1 MQCQSCGTQYPD
13 NFTTC
18 PNCGAPAPMQNQHP
32 YNGQPQFNNAQQN
45 PYNGQPQFNNTQQNP
60 YNGQPQFNNAQQ
72 NPYNGQ
78 HQFNNTKQ
86 YPYGNP
92 YAAPNQVPQ
101 GMSKHDFYHSPLCK
115 KYRGNIIASSVI
127 IYICVGINLLL
138 IAFLQ
143 NYTSLIDAAIMLGLG
158 LAIHLAQSRVC
169 SILLCV
175 YGVINTIVVFLSS
188 GEFGGWLILVAAI
201 YAIVATFQ
209 YQGAW
214 NKYSKS
220 GQLSY

>member
-13 NFTTC
+13 NFRTC
-18 PNCGAPAPMQNQHP
+18 PNCGAPAPMPNQRPYNGQPNP

-45 PYNGQPQFNNTQQNP
+45 PYNGQPQFNN
-60 YNGQPQFNNAQQ
+60 AQQ
-72 NPYNGQ
+72 NPYD
-78 HQFNNTKQ
+78 
-86 YPYGNP
+86 
-92 YAAPNQVPQ
+92 APNQVPQ

-138 IAFLQ
+138 IAFLHT
-143 NYTSLIDAAIMLGLG
+143 YTSLIDVAIMLGLG

-175 YGVINTIVVFLSS
+175 YGVINTIYVFLSS
-188 GEFGGWLILVAAI
+188 GTFGGWLILVAAI

-209 YQGAW
+209 YQSVW

-220 GQLSY
+220 GQIPY

>member
-13 NFTTC
+13 NFRTC
-18 PNCGAPAPMQNQHP
+18 PNCGAPAPMPNQRP
-32 YNGQPQFNNAQQN
+32 YNGQP
-45 PYNGQPQFNNTQQNP
+45 NP

-78 HQFNNTKQ
+78 SQFNNAQQNNAPQ

-101 GMSKHDFYHSPLCK
+101 GMNKHDFYHSPLCK

-175 YGVINTIVVFLSS
+175 YGVINTIFVFLSS
-188 GEFGGWLILVAAI
+188 GKFGGWLILVAAI

-209 YQGAW
+209 YQSAW

-220 GQLSY
+220 GQIPY

>member
-13 NFTTC
+13 NFRTC
-18 PNCGAPAPMQNQHP
+18 PNCGAPAPMPNQRPYNGQPNP

-45 PYNGQPQFNNTQQNP
+45 PYNGQPQFNN
-60 YNGQPQFNNAQQ
+60 AQ
-72 NPYNGQ
+72 
-78 HQFNNTKQ
+78 Q

-138 IAFLQ
+138 IAFLHT
-143 NYTSLIDAAIMLGLG
+143 YTSLIDVAIMLGLG

-175 YGVINTIVVFLSS
+175 YGVINTIYVFLSS
-188 GEFGGWLILVAAI
+188 GTFGGWLILVAGI
-201 YAIVATFQ
+201 FFEFTGSNLCYCGNFPV
-209 YQGAW
+209 
-214 NKYSKS
+214 SEC
-220 GQLSY
+220 LE

>member
-13 NFTTC
+13 NFRTC
-18 PNCGAPAPMQNQHP
+18 PNCGAPAPMPNQRPYNGQPNP

-45 PYNGQPQFNNTQQNP
+45 PYNGQPQFNNAQQNP

-72 NPYNGQ
+72 NNAQ
-78 HQFNNTKQ
+78 Q

-138 IAFLQ
+138 IAFLH

-175 YGVINTIVVFLSS
+175 YGVINTIFVFLSS

-209 YQGAW
+209 YQSAW

-220 GQLSY
+220 GQIPY

>member
-13 NFTTC
+13 NFRTC
-18 PNCGAPAPMQNQHP
+18 PNCGAPAPMPNQRPYNGQPNP

-45 PYNGQPQFNNTQQNP
+45 PYNGQPQFNNAQQYP
-60 YNGQPQFNNAQQ
+60 YNGQPQPN
-72 NPYNGQ
+72 NGQ
-78 HQFNNTKQ
+78 Q

-101 GMSKHDFYHSPLCK
+101 GMSKHDFYHSPICK
-115 KYRGNIIASSVI
+115 KYRGNIIASSVL
-127 IYICVGINLLL
+127 IYVCVGINLLL
-138 IAFLQ
+138 IALLQ

-175 YGVINTIVVFLSS
+175 YGVINTIIVFLSS

-209 YQGAW
+209 YQSAW

-220 GQLSY
+220 GQIPY

>member
-13 NFTTC
+13 NFRTC
-18 PNCGAPAPMQNQHP
+18 PNCGAPAPMPNQRPYNGQPNP

-45 PYNGQPQFNNTQQNP
+45 PYNGQPQFNN
-60 YNGQPQFNNAQQ
+60 AQ
-72 NPYNGQ
+72 
-78 HQFNNTKQ
+78 Q

-138 IAFLQ
+138 IAFLHT
-143 NYTSLIDAAIMLGLG
+143 YTSLILQLCSDSDLLFILRRAVYALFYFVSMASLIPFTYSFRQER
-158 LAIHLAQSRVC
+158 LAD
-169 SILLCV
+169 
-175 YGVINTIVVFLSS
+175 G
-188 GEFGGWLILVAAI
+188 
-201 YAIVATFQ
+201 
-209 YQGAW
+209 
-214 NKYSKS
+214 
-220 GQLSY
+220 

>member
-60 YNGQPQFNNAQQ
+60 YNGQPQFNNTQQ

-78 HQFNNTKQ
+78 PQFNNTQQ

-127 IYICVGINLLL
+127 IYICVGINLL

>member
-13 NFTTC
+13 NFRTC
-18 PNCGAPAPMQNQHP
+18 PNCGAPAPMPNQRPYNGQPNP

-45 PYNGQPQFNNTQQNP
+45 PYNGQPQFNNAQQNP
-60 YNGQPQFNNAQQ
+60 YNGQPQFNNAQ
-72 NPYNGQ
+72 
-78 HQFNNTKQ
+78 Q

-138 IAFLQ
+138 IAF
-143 NYTSLIDAAIMLGLG
+143 TSLIDVAIMLGLG

-175 YGVINTIVVFLSS
+175 YGVINTIYVFLSS
-188 GEFGGWLILVAAI
+188 GTFGGWLILVAAI

-209 YQGAW
+209 YQSVW

-220 GQLSY
+220 GQIPY

>member
-13 NFTTC
+13 NFRTC
-18 PNCGAPAPMQNQHP
+18 PNCGAPAPMPNQRPYNGQPNP

-45 PYNGQPQFNNTQQNP
+45 PYNGQPQFNNAQQNP
-60 YNGQPQFNNAQQ
+60 YNGQPQFNNAQ
-72 NPYNGQ
+72 
-78 HQFNNTKQ
+78 Q

-127 IYICVGINLLL
+127 IYICVGINLL
-138 IAFLQ
+138 IAFLHT
-143 NYTSLIDAAIMLGLG
+143 YTSLIDVAIMLGLG

-175 YGVINTIVVFLSS
+175 YGVINTIYVFLSS
-188 GEFGGWLILVAAI
+188 GTFGGWLILVAAI

-209 YQGAW
+209 YQSVW

-220 GQLSY
+220 GQIPY

>member
-1 MQCQSCGTQYPD
+1 M
-13 NFTTC
+13 
-18 PNCGAPAPMQNQHP
+18 PNQRPYNGQPNP

-45 PYNGQPQFNNTQQNP
+45 PYNGQPQFNN
-60 YNGQPQFNNAQQ
+60 AQ
-72 NPYNGQ
+72 
-78 HQFNNTKQ
+78 Q

-101 GMSKHDFYHSPLCK
+101 GMNKHDFYHSPLCK
-115 KYRGNIIASSVI
+115 KYRGNIIASSVL
-127 IYICVGINLLL
+127 IYVCVGINLLL
-138 IAFLQ
+138 IALLQ

-175 YGVINTIVVFLSS
+175 YGVINTIFVFLSS
-188 GEFGGWLILVAAI
+188 GKFGGWLILVAAI

-209 YQGAW
+209 YQSAW

-220 GQLSY
+220 GQIPY

>member
-13 NFTTC
+13 NFRTC
-18 PNCGAPAPMQNQHP
+18 PSCGAPAPMPNQRP
-32 YNGQPQFNNAQQN
+32 YNGQP
-45 PYNGQPQFNNTQQNP
+45 NP

-72 NPYNGQ
+72 NNAQ
-78 HQFNNTKQ
+78 Q

-101 GMSKHDFYHSPLCK
+101 GMSKHDFYRSPICK

-127 IYICVGINLLL
+127 IYVCVGINLLL
-138 IAFLQ
+138 IALLQ

-169 SILLCV
+169 AILLCV
-175 YGVINTIVVFLSS
+175 YGVFNTVIVYLSS

-214 NKYSKS
+214 DKYSKS
-220 GQLSY
+220 GQLPY

>member
-13 NFTTC
+13 NFRTC
-18 PNCGAPAPMQNQHP
+18 PNCGAPAPMPNQRPYNGQPNP

-45 PYNGQPQFNNTQQNP
+45 PYNGQPQFNNAQQNP
-60 YNGQPQFNNAQQ
+60 YNGQPQFNNAQ
-72 NPYNGQ
+72 
-78 HQFNNTKQ
+78 Q

-138 IAFLQ
+138 IA
-143 NYTSLIDAAIMLGLG
+143 IMLGLG

-175 YGVINTIVVFLSS
+175 YGVINTIYVFLSS
-188 GEFGGWLILVAAI
+188 GTFGGWLILVAAI

-209 YQGAW
+209 YQSVW

-220 GQLSY
+220 GQIPY

>member
-13 NFTTC
+13 NFRTC
-18 PNCGAPAPMQNQHP
+18 PNCGAPAPMPNQRPYNGQPNP

-45 PYNGQPQFNNTQQNP
+45 PYNGQPQFNNAQKNP
-60 YNGQPQFNNAQQ
+60 YNGQPQFNNAQ
-72 NPYNGQ
+72 
-78 HQFNNTKQ
+78 Q

-138 IAFLQ
+138 IAFLHT
-143 NYTSLIDAAIMLGLG
+143 YTSLIDVAIMLGLG

-175 YGVINTIVVFLSS
+175 YGVINTIYVFI
-188 GEFGGWLILVAAI
+188 ILYYI
-201 YAIVATFQ
+201 I
-209 YQGAW
+209 
-214 NKYSKS
+214 
-220 GQLSY
+220 

>member
-13 NFTTC
+13 NFRTC
-18 PNCGAPAPMQNQHP
+18 PNCGAPAPMPNQRPYNGQPNP

-45 PYNGQPQFNNTQQNP
+45 PYNGQPQFNNAQQNP
-60 YNGQPQFNNAQQ
+60 YNGQPQFNNAQ
-72 NPYNGQ
+72 
-78 HQFNNTKQ
+78 Q

-138 IAFLQ
+138 IAFLHT
-143 NYTSLIDAAIMLGLG
+143 YTSLIDVAIMLGLG

-175 YGVINTIVVFLSS
+175 YGVINTIYVFLSS
-188 GEFGGWLILVAAI
+188 GTFGGWLILCLL
-201 YAIVATFQ
+201 YT
-209 YQGAW
+209 
-214 NKYSKS
+214 SPS
-220 GQLSY
+220 PRDS

>member
-45 PYNGQPQFNNTQQNP
+45 PYNGQPQFNNTQQ
-60 YNGQPQFNNAQQ
+60 
-72 NPYNGQ
+72 
-78 HQFNNTKQ
+78 

-127 IYICVGINLLL
+127 IYICVGINLL

>member
-13 NFTTC
+13 NFRTC
-18 PNCGAPAPMQNQHP
+18 PNCGAPAPMPNQRPYNVQPNPYNGQPPFNNAPQNP

-45 PYNGQPQFNNTQQNP
+45 PYNGQPQFNN
-60 YNGQPQFNNAQQ
+60 AQQ
-72 NPYNGQ
+72 NNAP
-78 HQFNNTKQ
+78 Q

-92 YAAPNQVPQ
+92 YAAPNQVPP

-138 IAFLQ
+138 IAFLH

-175 YGVINTIVVFLSS
+175 YGVINTIFVFLSS

-220 GQLSY
+220 GQIPY

>member
-13 NFTTC
+13 NFRTC
-18 PNCGAPAPMQNQHP
+18 PNCGAPAPMPNQRP
-32 YNGQPQFNNAQQN
+32 YNGQPNPYNGQPQFNNAQQNPYNGEPQFNNAQQN
-45 PYNGQPQFNNTQQNP
+45 PYNGQPQFNN
-60 YNGQPQFNNAQQ
+60 AQ
-72 NPYNGQ
+72 
-78 HQFNNTKQ
+78 Q

-92 YAAPNQVPQ
+92 YAAPNQVPL

-138 IAFLQ
+138 IAFLH

-175 YGVINTIVVFLSS
+175 YGVINTIFVFLSS

-220 GQLSY
+220 GQIPY

>member
-13 NFTTC
+13 NFRTC
-18 PNCGAPAPMQNQHP
+18 PNCGAPAPMPNQRPYNGQPNP

-45 PYNGQPQFNNTQQNP
+45 PYNGQPQFNNAQQNP
-60 YNGQPQFNNAQQ
+60 YNGQPQFNNAQ
-72 NPYNGQ
+72 
-78 HQFNNTKQ
+78 Q

-138 IAFLQ
+138 IAFLHT
-143 NYTSLIDAAIMLGLG
+143 YTSLIDVAIMLGLG

-175 YGVINTIVVFLSS
+175 YGVINTIYVFLSS
-188 GEFGGWLILVAAI
+188 GTFGGWLILVAGIFAI
-201 YAIVATFQ
+201 LGNFPAACGSNLCYCGNFPV
-209 YQGAW
+209 
-214 NKYSKS
+214 SEC
-220 GQLSY
+220 LE

>member
-13 NFTTC
+13 NFRTC
-18 PNCGAPAPMQNQHP
+18 PNCGAPAPMPNQRPYNGQPNP

-45 PYNGQPQFNNTQQNP
+45 PYNGQPQFNNAQQNP
-60 YNGQPQFNNAQQ
+60 YNGQPQFNNAQ
-72 NPYNGQ
+72 
-78 HQFNNTKQ
+78 Q

-138 IAFLQ
+138 IAFLHT
-143 NYTSLIDAAIMLGLG
+143 YTSLIDVAIMLGLG

-175 YGVINTIVVFLSS
+175 YGVINTIYVFLSS
-188 GEFGGWLILVAAI
+188 GTFGGWLNSCGSNLCYCGNFPISECLE
-201 YAIVATFQ
+201 
-209 YQGAW
+209 
-214 NKYSKS
+214 
-220 GQLSY
+220 

>member
-13 NFTTC
+13 NFRTC
-18 PNCGAPAPMQNQHP
+18 PNCGAPAPMPNQRPYNGQPNP

-45 PYNGQPQFNNTQQNP
+45 PYNGQPQFNNAQQNP

-72 NPYNGQ
+72 NNAQ
-78 HQFNNTKQ
+78 Q

-138 IAFLQ
+138 IAFLHT
-143 NYTSLIDAAIMLGLG
+143 YTSLIDAAIMLGLG

-175 YGVINTIVVFLSS
+175 YGVINTIFVFLSS
-188 GEFGGWLILVAAI
+188 GKFGGWLILVAAI

-209 YQGAW
+209 YQSAW

-220 GQLSY
+220 GHIPY

>member
-13 NFTTC
+13 NFRTC
-18 PNCGAPAPMQNQHP
+18 PNCGAPAPMPNQRP
-32 YNGQPQFNNAQQN
+32 YNGQP
-45 PYNGQPQFNNTQQNP
+45 NP

-78 HQFNNTKQ
+78 SQFNNAQQNNAPQ

-101 GMSKHDFYHSPLCK
+101 GMNKHDFYHSPLCK

-143 NYTSLIDAAIMLGLG
+143 TYTSLIDAAIMLGLG

-175 YGVINTIVVFLSS
+175 YGVINTIFVFLSS
-188 GEFGGWLILVAAI
+188 GKFGGWLILVAAI

-209 YQGAW
+209 YQSAW

-220 GQLSY
+220 GQIPY

>member
-13 NFTTC
+13 NFRTC
-18 PNCGAPAPMQNQHP
+18 PNCGAPAPMPNQRPYNGQPNP

-45 PYNGQPQFNNTQQNP
+45 PYNGQPQFNNAQQNP
-60 YNGQPQFNNAQQ
+60 YNGQPQFNNAQ
-72 NPYNGQ
+72 
-78 HQFNNTKQ
+78 Q

-138 IAFLQ
+138 IAFLHT
-143 NYTSLIDAAIMLGLG
+143 YTSLIDVAITLEIGR
-158 LAIHLAQSRVC
+158 AHV
-169 SILLCV
+169 
-175 YGVINTIVVFLSS
+175 
-188 GEFGGWLILVAAI
+188 
-201 YAIVATFQ
+201 
-209 YQGAW
+209 
-214 NKYSKS
+214 
-220 GQLSY
+220 

>member
-60 YNGQPQFNNAQQ
+60 YNGQPQFNNTQ
-72 NPYNGQ
+72 
-78 HQFNNTKQ
+78 Q

-127 IYICVGINLLL
+127 IYICVGINLL

>member
-13 NFTTC
+13 NFRTC
-18 PNCGAPAPMQNQHP
+18 PNCGARVICVLEDGCAFAANYIENIVAVQK
-32 YNGQPQFNNAQQN
+32 GTDGETFNNAQ
-45 PYNGQPQFNNTQQNP
+45 
-60 YNGQPQFNNAQQ
+60 
-72 NPYNGQ
+72 
-78 HQFNNTKQ
+78 Q

-138 IAFLQ
+138 IAFLHT
-143 NYTSLIDAAIMLGLG
+143 YTSLIDVAIMLGLG

-175 YGVINTIVVFLSS
+175 YGVINTIYVFLSS
-188 GEFGGWLILVAAI
+188 GTFGGWLILVAAI

-209 YQGAW
+209 YQSVW

-220 GQLSY
+220 GQIPY

>member
-13 NFTTC
+13 NFRTC
-18 PNCGAPAPMQNQHP
+18 PNCGAPAPMPNQRPYNGQPNP

-45 PYNGQPQFNNTQQNP
+45 PYNGQPQFNNAQQNP
-60 YNGQPQFNNAQQ
+60 YNGQPQFNNAQ
-72 NPYNGQ
+72 
-78 HQFNNTKQ
+78 Q

-127 IYICVGINLLL
+127 NLLL
-138 IAFLQ
+138 IAFLH

-175 YGVINTIVVFLSS
+175 YGVINTIFVFLSS

-214 NKYSKS
+214 NKYNRN
-220 GQLSY
+220 GQIPY

>member
-13 NFTTC
+13 NFRTC
-18 PNCGAPAPMQNQHP
+18 PNCGAPAPMPNQRP
-32 YNGQPQFNNAQQN
+32 YNGQPN
-45 PYNGQPQFNNTQQNP
+45 PYNGQPQPN
-60 YNGQPQFNNAQQ
+60 NGQ
-72 NPYNGQ
+72 
-78 HQFNNTKQ
+78 Q

-138 IAFLQ
+138 IAFLH

-175 YGVINTIVVFLSS
+175 YGVINTIIVFLSS

-209 YQGAW
+209 YQSAW

-220 GQLSY
+220 GQLPY

>member
-13 NFTTC
+13 NFRTC
-18 PNCGAPAPMQNQHP
+18 PNCGAPAPMPNQRPYNGQPNP

-45 PYNGQPQFNNTQQNP
+45 PYNGQPQFNN
-60 YNGQPQFNNAQQ
+60 AQ
-72 NPYNGQ
+72 
-78 HQFNNTKQ
+78 Q

-101 GMSKHDFYHSPLCK
+101 GMSKHYHSPLCK

-138 IAFLQ
+138 IAFLHT
-143 NYTSLIDAAIMLGLG
+143 YTSLIDVAIMLGLG

-175 YGVINTIVVFLSS
+175 YGVINTIYVFLSS
-188 GEFGGWLILVAAI
+188 GTFGGWLILVAAI

-209 YQGAW
+209 YQSVW

-220 GQLSY
+220 GQIPY